1 MKKWFYLFILVF
13 SAIHTDA
20 LYADEYADACKIE
33 IQKIDKQVQK
43 LQAEKQKHVDLA
55 EKYQSEGD
63 RWQYTTGR
71 ISDAHAA
78 WAKADDQ
85 RAQAIALQLQ
95 IDHLLER
102 KERIYQFYPQL
113 EYND

>member
-1 MKKWFYLFILVF
+1 MQTPFMQMNTRMPANSRSKKSIKKFRN
-13 SAIHTDA
+13 
-20 LYADEYADACKIE
+20 CR
-33 IQKIDKQVQK
+33 QQ
-43 LQAEKQKHVDLA
+43 KQKHVDLA
-55 EKYQSEGD
+55 QKYQSEGD
-63 RWQYTTGR
+63 RWQYNTGR

-78 WAKADDQ
+78 WAKADDE

-113 EYND
+113 EY